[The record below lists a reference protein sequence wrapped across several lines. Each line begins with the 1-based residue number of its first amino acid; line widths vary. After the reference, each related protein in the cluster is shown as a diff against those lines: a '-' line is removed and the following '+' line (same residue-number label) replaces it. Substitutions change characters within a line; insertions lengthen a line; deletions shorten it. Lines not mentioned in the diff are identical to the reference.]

1 MNYLDLFS
9 GISGFHK
16 GLEMAGFKFDWVGYS
31 DIDDY
36 ANKVY
41 AKNYPNA
48 TALGDIT
55 KLEPKEILKEAGGSI
70 DIVTAG
76 FP

>member
-1 MNYLDLFS
+1 MIYLDLFS
-9 GISGFHK
+9 GIAGFHK
-16 GLEMAGFKFDWVGYS
+16 GLEMAGFKFDRVFYS
-31 DIDDY
+31 DVDEY

-48 TALGDIT
+48 VPLGDIT
-55 KLEPKEILKEAGGSI
+55 KIDPEELLEEAGGSI